1 MCCSM
6 WVEYSSFTHTAG
18 NVRYDVRFSSLCNLA
33 KDCWCRD
40 VINITFV
47 RIRSPVKTEFI
58 LGLILRPCL
67 HITFFSP
74 FLSAAPLIYLTYF
87 NVMCEQHHRNS
98 FNHFKMMGKRATNL
112 TCEPGF
118 KVVNL

>member
-1 MCCSM
+1 MSVM
-6 WVEYSSFTHTAG
+6 MYGSVVYATWPKIAG
-18 NVRYDVRFSSLCNLA
+18 VM
-33 KDCWCRD
+33 D

-87 NVMCEQHHRNS
+87 NVMCEQHHSNS
-98 FNHFKMMGKRATNL
+98 FNPF
-112 TCEPGF
+112 
-118 KVVNL
+118 